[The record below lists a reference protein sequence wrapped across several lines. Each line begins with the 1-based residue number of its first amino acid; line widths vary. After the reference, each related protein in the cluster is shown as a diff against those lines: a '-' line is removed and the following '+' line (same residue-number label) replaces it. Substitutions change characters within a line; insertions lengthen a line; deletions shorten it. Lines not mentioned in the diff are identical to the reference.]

1 MYYNFWKDQRQTVV
15 HRKYK
20 VAFAKKY
27 NLFMM
32 NQHIMQVYLNSL
44 LLLLR
49 YGLEYLFLTIKYV
62 IFSLKKLITCV
73 QPLTFQ
79 LLFDLCKHIHDI

>member
-1 MYYNFWKDQRQTVV
+1 MYYNFSKRSAANGSPSQ
-15 HRKYK
+15 

-32 NQHIMQVYLNSL
+32 NQHIMQVYLNSLL